1 MPNKNN
7 NNPTNAAEVKRQNQ
21 QSAQQGTGTTQGNY
35 RTEFASETDVN
46 EVIQRNQQSAQKK
59 NMASGAQANRNN
71 NTTK

>member
-7 NNPTNAAEVKRQNQ
+7 NQPTNAAEVRRQNQ
-21 QSAQQGTGTTQGNY
+21 QSAQKMTGTQGNY

-59 NMASGAQANRNN
+59 NNASGPQANRNN
-71 NTTK
+71 NQTK